1 MRTGTGNYFIDF
13 FVISNYIFRMR
24 NICFLLVLLM
34 IMIPPVL
41 SHAGTQ
47 SAFDVLVV
55 SEKFPVK
62 SPVQNIITFYQNHIS
77 PHDGPRCMFT
87 PTCSQFYKEAHR
99 QYGFVWG
106 TFMTIDRLFY
116 REGQSSLKYY
126 IYNSSKGSYK
136 DPVYH
141 NYIFNRAG
149 YYK

>member
-1 MRTGTGNYFIDF
+1 MR
-13 FVISNYIFRMR
+13 ISLFLFTMLITTIF
-24 NICFLLVLLM
+24 
-34 IMIPPVL
+34 PAL

-55 SEKFPVK
+55 SKKYPVNN
-62 SPVQNIITFYQNHIS
+62 PVQNIITFYQTHIS
-77 PHDGPRCMFT
+77 PYDGPKCMLT
-87 PTCSQFYKEAHR
+87 PTCSQFYKEAHS

-106 TFMTIDRLFY
+106 TLMTIDRLFY

-126 IYNSSKGSYK
+126 RYNSPKGTYK

-141 NYIFNRAG
+141 NYIFNQKD